1 MDRNTSAPSIDN
13 FNFGD
18 NWSDDFGL
26 LEDKDNSVVDS
37 IVHDLVSLVTIM
49 ISKDDKN
56 IVSMLDDGNDDQSI
70 ASMPNDGEPMP
81 SSSKKITGP
90 TYNS

>member
-49 ISKDDKN
+49 IIKDDKN